1 MYHGRMPADVERA
14 GHGRGVD
21 LIGVP
26 LDLGAGRR
34 GVDMGPSAFRLTG
47 LAGRIR
53 ALGFDVRDRGNVP
66 VPNPEGLD
74 PGDPRKRYIGPI
86 AAACR
91 QVADLTSEAAAAG
104 RIPICLGGDHSLA
117 AGSIAG
123 VARALKSRGEQL
135 AVVWVDAHADM
146 NTPGTSPSGNV
157 HGMPLAA
164 CLGQEPEELV
174 ALGGGASVT
183 PGHVALVGIRN
194 LDEREKDLVGRSGVR
209 AYTMSHIDRR
219 GIGAIVEEV
228 LSAFAGITGGIHLS
242 LDLDGLDPEVA
253 PGVGTPV
260 RGGLSYREA
269 HLLCETIAES
279 RRLVGMDV
287 AELNPTLDV
296 RNHSAEVGAE
306 LVLSAL
312 GQRIL

>member
-1 MYHGRMPADVERA
+1 MYHGRMPADVQRA

>member
-1 MYHGRMPADVERA
+1 MPADVQRA

>member
-1 MYHGRMPADVERA
+1 
-14 GHGRGVD
+14 VD